1 MEKQR
6 IIKSKVVAIMF
17 VTRFLVAVLVYKTV
31 ERPWL
36 CLDEA
41 DLPVEFVD
49 GFIQVDHNANH
60 IDWLLFIMIYS
71 SAFLIKSS

>member
-49 GFIQVDHNANH
+49 GFIQVE
-60 IDWLLFIMIYS
+60 S
-71 SAFLIKSS
+71 